1 MSKLL
6 KLSAAII
13 FSLALVHFSLPTTVK
28 AQPACSGDFTMDRC
42 DTPVN
47 AGSSN
52 SCSTVPK
59 PHRCDFSS
67 DQGLSNL
74 RLFAM
79 SNCATGG
86 AGAAYDG
93 YWGGR
98 YHWHDF
104 FGVLSGNA
112 GTTFTATAEG
122 FTDET
127 HTNRCTTN
135 PNFTVTVNAA
145 TTPTPTPTPTP
156 IPIPC
161 PYNSLQARYQV
172 SLDDGLNYQAWT
184 QNLNINQWQTGDVRS
199 AGFFDGVGCPIGDP
213 SCDNPNNI
221 AYVAMDINGSNLGL
235 PPNPQ
240 DVGESG
246 GNFVSGVGTYT
257 LTVRG
262 IGACSSLSDTAT
274 LNVLYCP
281 YKEVVVNS
289 NRGRPCTKS
298 NPNCAITD
306 PWLTDITVNKKDVK
320 EGRVLSGTYYN
331 NGDANA
337 WADLTNLIFTIT
349 KPSAEKINF
358 NTITD
363 PANRNPH
370 KYRIP
375 PSWYTSGLYLNY
387 PGTFTLK
394 AQGTNNGA
402 SCGDYPPKA
411 VGHINVNNCS
421 YDSTVAG
428 FQEVANP
435 PKTWSDNLYV
445 QYTGTTVKSA
455 GFHDWTLSSIDPNV
469 EDIKIYTPAEQV
481 ILRIVGPTNFD
492 QRADQ
497 GAPFTYSTAGDYT
510 LTVTTPNLD
519 TSDPTDIEDGPGCS
533 ATASLHVG
541 ATPPI
546 TACVETPNKID
557 CCPFTLTTQSLWNGL
572 VSILSDAIT
581 WIGQNN
587 SLVPF
592 KLAVL
597 VDKVEFSADRIAH
610 ANYLFGTIKEE
621 VAAAP
626 GLNVA
631 QAVTTKTFEPGI
643 LYNFSPPG
651 ELEQVA
657 GLNSQIGGDDTPN
670 IERREERVSWD
681 ISLEGDAT
689 PLRKGDMADIDPSVI
704 AGEQLQKYLTRLPG
718 DITGSS
724 YAPGYPAAQKPP
736 QSSSAKA
743 LSTSPPTQ
751 AGGLTSPLPPSSHPA
766 SSSKENLVAGT
777 SFGLGSPAKPKNEPA
792 KTGQVLAET
801 DPYQCIG
808 ESVADYMNAVVA
820 GAGNLSKVKLLSP
833 AFNMTS
839 DTFKPIVDAMIAHG
853 ANFGGVVGIAGN
865 IYNDAN
871 QTISHYLSEVYQKEP
886 SFNGRDIFL
895 TETGDYPGDSLGQAD
910 LKTELAKLQTD
921 AKIKTGLLFN
931 AFNTNSG
938 FTQFALNNSQIQD
951 VCSGSCGKIG
961 VNAAM
966 SFFQSDD
973 YYDRAQNLG
982 MTYNLE
988 IAFEPANLETVIQ
1001 GIQKAQS
1008 RGLTPILRICSG
1020 SSCGFSQAST
1030 YVDFLKAI
1038 DADARVAA
1046 PVYALAGPNEPD
1058 NEAWIKDCGLSPVPR
1073 GPSCAEK
1080 LVRPRK
1086 EVECYENEAGG
1097 LPGSQLGLD
1106 TLLRMLGNASS
1117 LVAKMTDLDVVSRT
1131 LVGDVTSCDTN
1142 GRGCTDTDISQNA
1155 GAFDLAK
1162 VPGEPVYKN
1171 IATDGKT
1178 SPIRFS
1184 IEAGGLLMAFLA
1196 FGYGIP
1202 LTGSGTIPADQFN
1215 PDLHDCSIVY
1225 TGPGVFPEISPSK
1238 LSCTYVISNPEVK
1251 WRYFGA
1257 IQSALFNLDTATAP
1271 AGVQCKL
1278 DVPGGDIC
1286 ATQAST
1292 SPIITPP
1299 PTFTGECTL
1308 CNFPRGSTALRN
1320 LLDEVG
1326 NAVKTPASV
1335 LAGMLNFEGYVPG
1348 NPDPNKRHIFN
1359 YTDTEINEIST
1370 PGVAMPYCAESYAG
1384 ARGPCQFM
1392 PSQWETYKNTVNSY
1406 FSPSHTPEICNLRDC
1421 LYAAGAK
1428 MREDAGRLGNA
1439 CGYDNAATPPT
1450 GSCNWTG
1457 PNAAKSAYHY
1467 YGACSDNYV
1476 ATVVNY
1482 YYNYTCQP

>member
-1 MSKLL
+1 MPT
-6 KLSAAII
+6 KLSRLLAFAFFV
-13 FSLALVHFSLPTTVK
+13 FSFLNLGHPK
-28 AQPACSGDFTMDRC
+28 AVQAACSQNYTSLQTNWQPIDITHNWTDSASINTGQAARAGVFHDGWGELADPNCVDSWIEDQYGNIADEFPPSNQS
-42 DTPVN
+42 DTGFQTYGNPGTYYIYTAYLGV
-47 AGSSN
+47 GSPSI
-52 SCSTVPK
+52 SQGATLTV
-59 PHRCDFSS
+59 SS
-67 DQGLSNL
+67 
-74 RLFAM
+74 A
-79 SNCATGG
+79 
-86 AGAAYDG
+86 
-93 YWGGR
+93 
-98 YHWHDF
+98 
-104 FGVLSGNA
+104 VP
-112 GTTFTATAEG
+112 
-122 FTDET
+122 
-127 HTNRCTTN
+127 TNTPTPAN
-135 PNFTVTVNAA
+135 
-145 TTPTPTPTPTP
+145 TPTPTPV
-156 IPIPC
+156 PC
-161 PYNSLQARYQV
+161 PYSSLQARYDV
-172 SLDDGLNYQAWT
+172 SLDGGASFKPWT
-184 QNLNINQWQTGDVRS
+184 QTLNLNQWQLDNVRVGVFYDGTGNLV
-199 AGFFDGVGCPIGDP
+199 DP
-213 SCDNPNNI
+213 DFI
-221 AYVAMDINGSNLGL
+221 TTDINGDSFDPHPL
-235 PPNPQ
+235 PQ
-240 DVGESG
+240 E
-246 GNFVSGVGTYT
+246 VSIPGVGTYVFNVQGVN
-257 LTVRG
+257 LVGRG
-262 IGACSSLSDTAT
+262 NCGNLSATAT

-298 NPNCAITD
+298 STGCTPTD
-306 PWLTDITVNKKDVK
+306 PWLVDITVNKKDVK

-331 NGDANA
+331 NGGANA
-337 WADLTNLIFTIT
+337 WADLNNLIFTIT

-387 PGTFTLK
+387 PGMFTLE

-435 PKTWSDNLYV
+435 PKAWSDNLYV
-445 QYTGTTVKSA
+445 SYTGTTVKSA
-455 GFHDWTLSSIDPNV
+455 GFHDRTLSSIDPNV
-469 EDIKIYTPAEQV
+469 EDVKIYTPAEQV
-481 ILRIVGPTNFD
+481 ILRIVGPANFD

-533 ATASLHVG
+533 ATASLHIG

-557 CCPFTLTTQSLWNGL
+557 CCPFTLSTQSLWDGL
-572 VSILSDAIT
+572 VSILSGAIA

-592 KLAVL
+592 KLGVL

-610 ANYLFGTIKEE
+610 ANYLFGTVREE
-621 VAAAP
+621 TTAAAP
-626 GLNVA
+626 GVNIA
-631 QAVTTKTFEPGI
+631 PSTTTKTFEPGI

-657 GLNSQIGGDDTPN
+657 GLNSQAGGDDTPN

-681 ISLEGDAT
+681 VSLEGDTT

-704 AGEQLQKYLTRLPG
+704 ASEQLQKYLTRLPG
-718 DITGSS
+718 DTTGSS

-743 LSTSPPTQ
+743 LSTSPPTP
-751 AGGLTSPLPPSSHPA
+751 AGESTSSL
-766 SSSKENLVAGT
+766 SKENLVAGP

-801 DPYQCIG
+801 DPYQCVG

-820 GAGNLSKVKLLSP
+820 GAGNLGKVKLLSP

-865 IYNDAN
+865 IYNVAD
-871 QTISHYLSEVYQKEP
+871 QTISHYLNEVYQKEP
-886 SFNGRDIFL
+886 SFNGRDIYL
-895 TETGDYPGDSLGQAD
+895 TETGDYPGDSLGRAD
-910 LKTELAKLQTD
+910 LKTELAKLQAD

-938 FTQFALNNSQIQD
+938 FAQFALSDSQIQD

-966 SFFQSDD
+966 SFFQSDA
-973 YYDRAQNLG
+973 YYDRAKNLG

-1008 RGLTPILRICSG
+1008 RGLTPVLRICSG
-1020 SSCGFSQAST
+1020 TSCGFSQAST

-1038 DADARVAA
+1038 DADARVVT

-1058 NEAWIKDCGLSPVPR
+1058 NEPWVKDCGLSPVPR
-1073 GPSCAEK
+1073 GPSCNEK
-1080 LVRPRK
+1080 LIRPRK

-1106 TLLRMLGNASS
+1106 TLFRMLNNASS

-1162 VPGEPVYKN
+1162 VPGEPLYKN
-1171 IATDGKT
+1171 IAADGKT

-1184 IEAGGLLMAFLA
+1184 IEAGGLLMVFLA
-1196 FGYGIP
+1196 VPKPIGYGIP
-1202 LTGSGTIPADQFN
+1202 LTGSGTIPADQFS

-1257 IQSALFNLDTATAP
+1257 IQSALFNLDTAAAP

-1278 DVPGGDIC
+1278 DVPGGTIC
-1286 ATQAST
+1286 AAAAAET
-1292 SPIITPP
+1292 PVITPP

-1308 CNFPRGSTALRN
+1308 CNFPRGSTALHN
-1320 LLDEVG
+1320 LLNEVG

-1335 LAGMLNFEGYVPG
+1335 LAGMLNFEGYIPKG
-1348 NPDPNKRHIFN
+1348 YPASEPDPDKRKYRIFDL
-1359 YTDTEINEIST
+1359 TDAEINDISA
-1370 PGVAMPYCAESYAG
+1370 PGGTMGESCAESYAG

-1421 LYAAGAK
+1421 LYAAAAK

-1439 CGYDNAATPPT
+1439 CGYDNATAPPA

-1467 YGACSDNYV
+1467 YGACTDNYV
-1476 ATVVNY
+1476 STVVSY